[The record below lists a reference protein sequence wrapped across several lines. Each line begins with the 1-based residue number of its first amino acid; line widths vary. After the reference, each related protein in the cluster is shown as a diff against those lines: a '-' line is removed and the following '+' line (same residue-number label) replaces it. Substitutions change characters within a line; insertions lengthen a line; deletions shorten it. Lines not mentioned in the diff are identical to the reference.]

1 MGIFLINERM
11 KLIMSTVELNPFV
24 LPRSFGSNHMVY
36 NLKGE
41 IRRCTENAYRK
52 ASKEVIKFEENEV
65 HYWLR
70 DKEEKDHLVTDYR
83 IANRF
88 YELYIQDVIGDAIVF
103 NTVDICR
110 KPVEY
115 FAASFR
121 AINGEL
127 SLANELFKDKPSLA
141 DLTKSVMKEMEKA
154 ISRHIDGLKRKYP
167 SKKYGQVR
175 EDHIQS
181 TVLKDELSVIRAM
194 NKERITDEEYTLLKT
209 FYKNFTK
216 RYPTYEPVVTIDGT
230 VKLII
235 LK

>member
-11 KLIMSTVELNPFV
+11 ELIMSTVELNPFV
-24 LPRSFGSNHMVY
+24 LPRSFGSNDMVY

-41 IRRCTENAYRK
+41 IRRCTENSYRK
-52 ASKEVIKFEENEV
+52 ASKEVTKFEENEV

-103 NTVDICR
+103 NTIDMSR
-110 KPVEY
+110 KSAEY

-127 SLANELFKDKPSLA
+127 SLGNELFSKPNFA
-141 DLTKSVMKEMEKA
+141 DLIKSVMKEMEKA
-154 ISRHIDGLKRKYP
+154 IGRHIDDLKKKYP
-167 SKKYGQVR
+167 PKKYGQVR
-175 EDHIQS
+175 EDHICS
-181 TVLKDELSVIRAM
+181 TILEDELSVIRSM
-194 NKERITDEEYTLLKT
+194 NKERITENEYTLLKN
-209 FYKNFTK
+209 FYKNFIK
-216 RYPTYEPVVTIDGT
+216 RYPTYEPVVAIDGT
-230 VKLII
+230 VKLIC